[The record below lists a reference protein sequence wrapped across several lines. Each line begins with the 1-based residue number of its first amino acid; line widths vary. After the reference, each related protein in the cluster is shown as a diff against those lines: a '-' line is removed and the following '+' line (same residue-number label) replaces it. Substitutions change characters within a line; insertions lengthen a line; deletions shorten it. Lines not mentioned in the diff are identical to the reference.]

1 MAKTPL
7 IVLSSSGNWRHQ
19 PGRAKLH
26 LWFPEEGPKVYP
38 ICGARIILAHT
49 VRATGV
55 APYTSKQAC
64 YDCLASGV
72 SRRLAER
79 VARTP

>member
-7 IVLSSSGNWRHQ
+7 IVLAPTGNWRHQ

-26 LWFPEEGPKVYP
+26 LWFPLEGPKHYP

-49 VRATGV
+49 VKETQV
-55 APYTSKQAC
+55 APYTSKHAC
-64 YDCLASGV
+64 YDCLAAGV
-72 SRRLAER
+72 SRRLAQR
-79 VARTP
+79 GAQL